1 MNSINLTRERSLYS
15 AFSERAIQLRQSEM
29 AQLQEQMATGLRINR
44 ASDDPAGFAEARR
57 MEVLGNRYNQYQ
69 QNIQSAQ
76 MWVDQSHNALQ
87 NLGELFS
94 QAYERG
100 LRVSNA
106 TFDQSGAEVEASGL
120 EQTLQQVVDTL
131 NTKSGDEYVF
141 AGSRT
146 TVEPFTL
153 DTATNTVTYNGNDG
167 GRKRSIG
174 MNVSMDVNVNGQA
187 VTDTGDGYSIVE
199 SLKNMIDAVRSGDKT
214 ALKTALGQVGV
225 ARDHVIDQTAAVG
238 TVATRLSLA
247 DQQLSDALIN
257 VESQRSRLE
266 DTDLAEAITDF
277 QKAQTSFQA
286 ALQVTSTLL
295 HTNIL
300 EYLK

>member
-1 MNSINLTRERSLYS
+1 MNPIHLTRERSLYS

-44 ASDDPAGFAEARR
+44 ASDDPADFSEARR
-57 MEVLGNRYNQYQ
+57 MGVLADRYNQYQ
-69 QNIQSAQ
+69 RNVQSAQ
-76 MWVDQSHNALQ
+76 LWVDQSHKALQ
-87 NLGELFS
+87 DLGEFFS

-106 TFDQSGAEVEASGL
+106 SFDQSGAEVEAKGL
-120 EQTLQQVVDTL
+120 EQTLQQVIDTL
-131 NTKSGDEYVF
+131 NAKSGDEYVF

-167 GRKRSIG
+167 GRKRGIG
-174 MNVSMDVNVNGQA
+174 LNVSLNINVDGQS
-187 VTDTGDGYSIVE
+187 VTDTGSGYSIVE
-199 SLKNMIDAVRSGDKT
+199 SLASMIDAIRSGDKA
-214 ALKTALGQVGV
+214 ALKTALDQVGTS
-225 ARDHVIDQTAAVG
+225 RDHVIDQAAG
-238 TVATRLSLA
+238 IGSIATRLSLA
-247 DQQLSDALIN
+247 DQQISDALLT
-257 VESQRSRLE
+257 VESHRSEIE
-266 DTDLAEAITDF
+266 DTDYAAAATDF
-277 QKAQTSFQA
+277 QRAQTSFQA